1 MSELKSRSFTVE
13 LRRDHVKRPWGI
25 RITGG
30 CDVGT
35 PLIVTRAQFG
45 TPSDGILKPGDKIR
59 KIADYDARDIR
70 HQDAQNLFHNAGNTI
85 KLVIQRDAPVTSGL
99 SGNSSRA
106 SSVGPSGTKS
116 PLDSPYI
123 MGKLNTALL
132 DSVNNRN
139 SVVVSPHRQEI
150 VEEIHAVTEQPYRTT
165 PLVLP
170 GAKVKKD
177 AAPTESYLRHHP
189 NPAMR
194 APPPNTLYPHDVV
207 MKQKVADSVISRIV
221 GEDPSGK
228 QVVHKQFNTPIGLYS
243 DQNIKDTIQSQT
255 GIAPNFKKTV
265 VYDPAKSE
273 TYKALQEAE
282 LGDQIQEVTVP
293 VQTKVFSPVKAS
305 TPKIPPTKRTQPQK
319 ESVKQVPKQVP
330 HIPHPVPGPHAHLN
344 SLGVSNEEIQ
354 QSNSFK
360 RLMYMVMNDN

>member
-207 MKQKVADSVISRIV
+207 MKQKV
-221 GEDPSGK
+221 
-228 QVVHKQFNTPIGLYS
+228 VHKQFNTPIGLYS